1 MPSGD
6 YIGKPFCF
14 CECSK
19 ENICLSCIGPKS
31 LMRRV
36 YRNSNIESFVV
47 TGGWMPDERM
57 SYTTC
62 SNKKGEE
69 TSQMSLLYE
78 VNVHPS

>member
-1 MPSGD
+1 
-6 YIGKPFCF
+6 
-14 CECSK
+14 
-19 ENICLSCIGPKS
+19 
-31 LMRRV
+31 MRRV